1 MKEAFDVMSSHPSL
15 TVFLGVLIITCVAF
29 ISEAFARRKN

>member
-15 TVFLGVLIITCVAF
+15 TVFLGVVIIICVAL
-29 ISEAFARRKN
+29 ISEAFDRRKN